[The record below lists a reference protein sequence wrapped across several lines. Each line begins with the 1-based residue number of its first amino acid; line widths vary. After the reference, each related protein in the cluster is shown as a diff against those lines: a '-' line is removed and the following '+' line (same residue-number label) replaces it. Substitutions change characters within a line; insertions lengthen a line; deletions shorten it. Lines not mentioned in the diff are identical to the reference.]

1 MSHDFDLLNFC
12 LLSLAKQVNE
22 LSEKIDTLDYLIK
35 FAPDMIYWKDQ
46 HSVHLGCND
55 IFATAAGYSDRHSI
69 IGKTDYDFPWRN
81 RAAKYINDDKDVLLT
96 GKPKVNIEDLVTTAN
111 GKEIT
116 VISNKVPLKNSK
128 GNVIGILGIATDVT
142 TLKNAEME
150 LLKAKSL
157 KEEFY
162 MINNIIKYAPDMI
175 YWKDKNSVHLGCND
189 QFAIAAGYSNR
200 DEIIGKTDYD
210 FPWHD
215 QAEKYILDDS
225 EVIKSGQPRLNI
237 EDVMPFNNG
246 KKAIVITN
254 KVPLRNSK
262 GEVVGVLGIAT
273 DITHQKKIESDLKKA
288 KEAAE
293 VANIAKTEFIAN
305 MSHDIRT
312 PLAGVVGLGEIL
324 EKRIQ
329 DKEQKHLT
337 HDLVQSANQ
346 LLNMLNEILD
356 VISAD
361 NINTNDIHEEP
372 FDLYQLVQNIIDLE
386 QSSVDFKKIQLLSQ
400 VDNNIPP
407 ILISDHKKIH
417 HILLN
422 LIGNAIKFTN
432 QGNVTIKVDLL
443 EKQPDKVTLDFA
455 IIDTGKGIPPEALSK
470 VFDAFYRVTPSYKGL
485 DKGHGL
491 GLHIAQNYTK
501 LLGGHIAVASK
512 LDEGS
517 KFSFSLTMRIADAD
531 AVPKNVTQDSLQQRS
546 EEPPVYTLSLS
557 SVPMVDLANAPE
569 VLIIEDNAVA
579 CTIAKTLLIDAHCNP
594 TTASTGQAGLEM
606 AKNHDF
612 DLIIS
617 DVGLPDISGLEV
629 TRQLRSYEKAHGKT
643 PVPIVGLTAHAGGIM
658 HTDCREAGMDEVL
671 IKPIKAESLQN
682 ICSQF
687 SLFADTQ
694 HVAPS
699 QPNPPAAPVE
709 KQGALGEDL
718 PDTES
723 ELFSL
728 TEFPIC
734 DRDKALKILGNNAGL
749 LKELVN
755 TTIHTLI
762 PEELALL
769 EQAHTAENWQ
779 TVARIA
785 HKLKGGFLSIG
796 LTKAAIACQY
806 LERYFKAG
814 HTKLLEKLYTQML
827 EVLQETSIDLK
838 NFA

>member
-1 MSHDFDLLNFC
+1 MTRLKKTYVSLKSIVNQLN
-12 LLSLAKQVNE
+12 LAQKEIERLKLENRNYQT
-22 LSEKIDTLDYLIK
+22 KIEEQEQFIK
-35 FAPDMIYWKDQ
+35 TANI
-46 HSVHLGCND
+46 
-55 IFATAAGYSDRHSI
+55 IFA
-69 IGKTDYDFPWRN
+69 
-81 RAAKYINDDKDVLLT
+81 
-96 GKPKVNIEDLVTTAN
+96 
-111 GKEIT
+111 
-116 VISNKVPLKNSK
+116 
-128 GNVIGILGIATDVT
+128 
-142 TLKNAEME
+142 
-150 LLKAKSL
+150 SL
-157 KEEFY
+157 
-162 MINNIIKYAPDMI
+162 PGSI
-175 YWKDKNSVHLGCND
+175 YWKDKTGVYLGCSND
-189 QFAIAAGYSNR
+189 MCDFLGMPREKIL
-200 DEIIGKTDYD
+200 GKTD
-210 FPWHD
+210 
-215 QAEKYILDDS
+215 AYIGQILGWPEQISAKAMKDDD
-225 EVIKSGQPRLNI
+225 EVITNNISKLNI
-237 EDVMPFNNG
+237 EEIPFTDKNG
-246 KKAIVITN
+246 HTIHQITS
-254 KVPLRNSK
+254 KVPLLDSN
-262 GEVVGVLGIAT
+262 GEVIGVLGFSV
-273 DITHQKKIESDLKKA
+273 DITERKQMEEELKIA
-288 KEAAE
+288 KNAAEAADH
-293 VANIAKTEFIAN
+293 AKTEFIAS

-312 PLAGVVGLGEIL
+312 PLSGVVGLSTIL
-324 EKRIQ
+324 ENQ
-329 DKEQKHLT
+329 LQNPEQKHLA
-337 HDLVQSANQ
+337 HDLAQSGME

-356 VISAD
+356 VISAN

-372 FDLYQLVQNIIDLE
+372 FDIRRLIQAIVDLE
-386 QSSVDFKKIQLLSQ
+386 EPSVMLKKIQLTANIDQ
-400 VDNNIPP
+400 QIPP

-432 QGNVTIKVDLL
+432 QGSVTIKVDLL

-546 EEPPVYTLSLS
+546 EEPPVYTPSLS

-629 TRQLRSYEKAHGKT
+629 TRQLRSYEKAHGKKS
-643 PVPIVGLTAHAGGIM
+643 VPIVGLTAHAGGIM

-734 DRDKALKILGNNAGL
+734 DRDKALKILGNNAAL

-769 EQAHTAENWQ
+769 KEAHTAENWQ

-814 HTKLLEKLYTQML
+814 HTNLLEKLYTQML
-827 EVLQETSIDLK
+827 EVLQETSMDLK
-838 NFA
+838 NFASFS